1 MDQNKAANVETSV
14 KTSLDIQELWSQYGQ
29 LQAEREKIALC
40 MQENQNVLNRLT
52 QEMSKIYSKIPQG

>member
-29 LQAEREKIALC
+29 LQAEREKIVLC

-52 QEMSKIYSKIPQG
+52 QEMSKIFSKIPQG